1 MQAHGPAR
9 NHRRTV
15 LPVTIDYDVTM
26 TVLSIRF
33 KRPGAYERLKR
44 GAAERAESISSA
56 GERLID
62 EGLRMEAHPGIV
74 FRDGPSGRRAGLA
87 AGPDVW
93 EVAGLLRGMRGN
105 VEERVAAAAA
115 QLGLTGAQV
124 RTTSRYYAEFA
135 DEIDAEIT
143 HNDDIADRESAAW
156 EQERRLLSG

>member
-1 MQAHGPAR
+1 M
-9 NHRRTV
+9 
-15 LPVTIDYDVTM
+15 TIDYTVTM

-44 GAAERAESISSA
+44 GAAQRAESISSV

-74 FRDGPSGRRAGLA
+74 YRDGPSGRRAGLA

-93 EVAGLLRGMRGN
+93 EVVGLLRGLPGS

-115 QLGLTGAQV
+115 QLGLTDAQV
-124 RTTSRYYAEFA
+124 RTTSRYYAEFT
-135 DEIDAEIT
+135 DEIDAEIAY
-143 HNDDIADRESAAW
+143 NDDIADRELATW
-156 EQERRLLSG
+156 ENERRLLSG

>member
-1 MQAHGPAR
+1 M
-9 NHRRTV
+9 
-15 LPVTIDYDVTM
+15 VTIDYDVTM

-33 KRPGAYERLKR
+33 KRAGAYERLKR
-44 GAAERAESISSA
+44 GAAQRAESISSA

-93 EVAGLLRGMRGN
+93 EVVGLLRGLQGS

-115 QLGLTGAQV
+115 QLGLTETQV
-124 RTTSRYYAEFA
+124 RATSRYYAEFT
-135 DEIDAEIT
+135 DEIDAQIA
-143 HNDDIADRESAAW
+143 HNDDIADRELATW
-156 EQERRLLSG
+156 ENERRLLSG